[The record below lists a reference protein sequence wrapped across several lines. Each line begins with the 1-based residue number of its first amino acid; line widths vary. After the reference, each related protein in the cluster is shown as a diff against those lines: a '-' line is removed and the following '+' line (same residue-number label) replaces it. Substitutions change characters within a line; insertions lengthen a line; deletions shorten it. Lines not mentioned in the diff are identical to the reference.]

1 VAEIERLAYH
11 ALRSELREKAVGY
24 LRQAGAKAAERSA
37 LQDARLWFEHA
48 LDVLGAL
55 PENRSNL
62 EQGFEIRLEMR
73 RVLIQLNEVHQVLK
87 RLREAET
94 LARRLNDDRRHGSV
108 CAFLSTTH
116 ALLGELD
123 EGRVTCERALE
134 IAGSLGDLSLR
145 ITAMSCREQ
154 LQYYGGHYDHVV
166 ELAVDNLAAL
176 PCDAAS
182 DFGVAAPP
190 AVYDRVWIILSLAQL
205 GRFADAAQYEARA
218 IRLAEQ
224 TQNAFSVGV
233 THRAAGILY
242 LVKSDWLK
250 ASSLLERAITEF
262 HRRKIA
268 LMLPTAIASYAW
280 ALAQLDR
287 RHEALNHLREGE
299 QLLQL
304 QTEKGI
310 VGDTAWAYH
319 ALGRAAIL
327 LDQPSDARRL
337 ADLAV
342 KSSQHHPGFGA
353 HAQHLLGDIATHL
366 YRGDGEHAE
375 GHYRQAL
382 ALAEPRCMRP
392 LMAHCHHGLGQL
404 YCRAGRRQKAHEYL
418 CTANSMY
425 REMGMGFWLKKV
437 EMEML
442 QLE

>member
-1 VAEIERLAYH
+1 
-11 ALRSELREKAVGY
+11 
-24 LRQAGAKAAERSA
+24 
-37 LQDARLWFEHA
+37 
-48 LDVLGAL
+48 
-55 PENRSNL
+55 
-62 EQGFEIRLEMR
+62 
-73 RVLIQLNEVHQVLK
+73 
-87 RLREAET
+87 
-94 LARRLNDDRRHGSV
+94 LNDDRRHGSV
-108 CAFLSTTH
+108 CALLSTTH

-123 EGRVTCERALE
+123 EGRVTCKRALE

-145 ITAMSCREQ
+145 ITAMSCHEQ

-166 ELAVDNLAAL
+166 ELAIDNLAAL
-176 PCDAAS
+176 PCDATS

-190 AVYDRVWIILSLAQL
+190 AVYNRVWIILSLAQL
-205 GRFADAAQYEARA
+205 GRFADAAQYEASA
-218 IRLAEQ
+218 IQLAEQ

-242 LVKSDWLK
+242 LMKSDWLK
-250 ASSLLERAITEF
+250 ASSLLERAIAEF
-262 HRRKIA
+262 HRRNIA

-280 ALAQLDR
+280 ALAQLER

-310 VGDTAWAYH
+310 VGDTAWAYY

-327 LDQPSDARRL
+327 LGHPTDARRL

-342 KSSQHHPGFGA
+342 KSSQCHPGFCA
-353 HAQHLLGDIATHL
+353 HAHHLLGDIATQL
-366 YRGDGEHAE
+366 YHGDGEHAE

-404 YCRAGRRQKAHEYL
+404 YCRAGKRQKGHEYL
-418 CTANSMY
+418 CTANTMY
-425 REMGMGFWLKKV
+425 REMGMGFWLKKA

>member
-1 VAEIERLAYH
+1 
-11 ALRSELREKAVGY
+11 
-24 LRQAGAKAAERSA
+24 
-37 LQDARLWFEHA
+37 
-48 LDVLGAL
+48 
-55 PENRSNL
+55 
-62 EQGFEIRLEMR
+62 
-73 RVLIQLNEVHQVLK
+73 LIQLNEVRQVLK

-94 LARRLNDDRRHGSV
+94 LARRLNDDRRHGTV

-134 IAGSLGDLSLR
+134 IAGSLADLSLR

-154 LQYYGGHYDHVV
+154 LYYYGGHYHHVV
-166 ELAVDNLAAL
+166 KLAIDNLAAL
-176 PCDAAS
+176 PCNEAS
-182 DFGVAAPP
+182 EFGATAPP

-205 GRFADAAQYEARA
+205 GRFADAAQYEASA

-242 LVKSDWLK
+242 LMKGDWLK
-250 ASSLLERAITEF
+250 ASSLLERAIAEF
-262 HRRKIA
+262 HRRNIA
-268 LMLPTAIASYAW
+268 LMLPTAIASYTW

-287 RHEALNHLREGE
+287 RYEALNHLREGE

-327 LDQPSDARRL
+327 LGEPSDARCL

-342 KSSQHHPGFGA
+342 KSSQRHPGFGA
-353 HAQHLLGDIATHL
+353 HAQHLLGDIARHH
-366 YRGDGEHAE
+366 GDSEHAE

-392 LMAHCHHGLGQL
+392 LIAHCHHGLGQL
-404 YCRAGRRQKAHEYL
+404 YCRAGKRQKAHEYL
-418 CTANSMY
+418 RTATTMY
-425 REMGMGFWLKKV
+425 REMGMGFWLRMV
-437 EMEML
+437 EMEM
-442 QLE
+442 E